1 MFLSA
6 DFIDETKRR
15 FEEEVL
21 APYKQTQEEK
31 LELVKKVYA
40 GATPIQAMLVFAAL
54 GFVVSRLSSGLKTD
68 LEDRMSVAAERIAF
82 WAPKGRGRG
91 RRRRR

>member
-6 DFIDETKRR
+6 DLIDETKKK
-15 FEEEVL
+15 FEEEIL
-21 APYKQTQEEK
+21 APLKESQEEK

-54 GFVVSRLSSGLKTD
+54 GFVISRLSSGFKES

-82 WAPKGRGRG
+82 WAPPKRRG